1 MNRTILLLS
10 GVLFTT
16 LASAQSH
23 PVKDDDEAA
32 VRAAAL
38 TAQYHLTTIKT
49 ECLYFDTKDEGKDYL
64 VQVREKHSLECGGT
78 PETSPTSFFMRLRKS
93 DGHATTTAYNLDGNF
108 EELRTIVKGD
118 LGKSRR
124 PPALS
129 SGMLWSPLSL

>member
-10 GVLFTT
+10 GVLFST
-16 LASAQSH
+16 LACAQSH

-38 TAQYHLTTIKT
+38 TTQYHLTTIKT

-64 VQVREKHSLECGGT
+64 VQVREKHSQECGGA
-78 PETSPTSFFMRLRKS
+78 PETSPTSFFIRLRKS

-108 EELRTIVKGD
+108 EELKF
-118 LGKSRR
+118 
-124 PPALS
+124 S
-129 SGMLWSPLSL
+129 ST